1 MKIAVVMAVNDVHKE
16 KLQAALPEAEFYFGK
31 DKKELA
37 DAEVIIGNIPP
48 KDVAGLPKLKWLQL
62 ETAGANTYCSEPT
75 VPQSLLLTN
84 ATGGYGINIAE
95 HILGLLLPMMKNFY
109 QYDANQKQGLWKDA
123 GKVRTVYGATAGVVG
138 FGNIGRRVGLL
149 LKTMGAHVIGIR
161 RRNTA
166 LVPEADEMGTLED
179 LDRYLAQADIVI
191 SALPD
196 TPATERIYNKARFD
210 AMKPQAYFINVGRG
224 IAVVQEDLMDALA
237 SGHLAGAAIDVAVP
251 EPLPQDSPLWK
262 TPNLHITPHVSGGFH
277 AQITWDRI
285 VDIACRNLKHYAKGE
300 PLENIVDRA
309 TGYKK

>member
-123 GKVRTVYGATAGVVG
+123 GKVRTVYGSTAVVVG
-138 FGNIGRRVGLL
+138 FGNIGRRVGLERRHVPHGERRDDPRGSGE
-149 LKTMGAHVIGIR
+149 GAGKNR
-161 RRNTA
+161 RRRSSDGA
-166 LVPEADEMGTLED
+166 LRPPGLHH
-179 LDRYLAQADIVI
+179 
-191 SALPD
+191 S
-196 TPATERIYNKARFD
+196 
-210 AMKPQAYFINVGRG
+210 
-224 IAVVQEDLMDALA
+224 A
-237 SGHLAGAAIDVAVP
+237 SGL
-251 EPLPQDSPLWK
+251 
-262 TPNLHITPHVSGGFH
+262 
-277 AQITWDRI
+277 RI
-285 VDIACRNLKHYAKGE
+285 L
-300 PLENIVDRA
+300 
-309 TGYKK
+309 